1 MAIMASAS
9 GITFPHVYNPNS
21 DECTVSVNG
30 RSVPYRS
37 QCRAAQRLGAI
48 GSGEENKGAS
58 RASNTISWV
67 SRSQMRQTM
76 TAALRPWWSQ
86 GDGLTPRKASNPD
99 SLAETAGAAIVFRC
113 ASL

>member
-1 MAIMASAS
+1 MASAS
-9 GITFPHVYNPNS
+9 GITFSHVYNPNS

-37 QCRAAQRLGAI
+37 QRRAAQRLGAI

-58 RASNTISWV
+58 CASNTISWV

-76 TAALRPWWSQ
+76 AAALRPWWSQ
-86 GDGLTPRKASNPD
+86 GNGLPPREASNPD
-99 SLAETAGAAIVFRC
+99 SLAETAVVAIVFRC